1 MTQELKALKAKLAR
15 RDKRIE
21 ELKQENLEARKLLRN
36 AIVTTQMLAN
46 ENAAMKANAK
56 VLTTDKRVAGQI
68 ENLRYAEDILRR
80 LKAHLVYQKNF
91 IRDYEEHTRKTL

>member
-1 MTQELKALKAKLAR
+1 MTQEIRSLKAKLAR

-21 ELKQENLEARKLLRN
+21 ELKQENLEARRLLRN

-56 VLTTDKRVAGQI
+56 VLTTDKRVAK
-68 ENLRYAEDILRR
+68 EMEKLRYAEDILGHF
-80 LKAHLVYQKNF
+80 KAHFTYQKAF
-91 IRDYEEHTRKTL
+91 IENYEDYARKTL

>member
-56 VLTTDKRVAGQI
+56 VLTTDKRVAK
-68 ENLRYAEDILRR
+68 EMEKLRYAEDILSHF
-80 LKAHLVYQKNF
+80 KAHFTYQKAF
-91 IRDYEEHTRKTL
+91 IENYEDYARKTL